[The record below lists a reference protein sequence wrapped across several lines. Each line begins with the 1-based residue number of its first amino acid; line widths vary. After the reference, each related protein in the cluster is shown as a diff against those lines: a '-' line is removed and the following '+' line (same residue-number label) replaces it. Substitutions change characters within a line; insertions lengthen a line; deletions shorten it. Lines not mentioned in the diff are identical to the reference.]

1 MSRRKAEV
9 PEVERE
15 KDTLLVG
22 VGKRVRERRTG
33 LRLTQIQ
40 AADACDV
47 PQTLIFSTEAGLQNL
62 TLKTLGK
69 LAKGLN
75 TTVRDLMPVTPE
87 VLEQERPPPQ
97 TLAEAVEKLDR
108 VTQEAANSS
117 RSFFGTPN
125 KHHTNPPRPGS
136 AVKNSKTHRTQQG
149 SRPPKR
155 RFSLLTPLYVVAA
168 HRRDE

>member
-1 MSRRKAEV
+1 MSRRKAEA
-9 PEVERE
+9 PEADRE

-47 PQTLIFSTEAGLQNL
+47 PQTLIFSAEAGLQNL

-108 VTQEAANSS
+108 VTQEAA
-117 RSFFGTPN
+117 RLAQLVSFLLRHSQQAP
-125 KHHTNPPRPGS
+125 HQHPS
-136 AVKNSKTHRTQQG
+136 AGERGPEQ
-149 SRPPKR
+149 
-155 RFSLLTPLYVVAA
+155 
-168 HRRDE
+168 

>member
-1 MSRRKAEV
+1 MSRRKAEA
-9 PEVERE
+9 PEIERE

-22 VGKRVRERRTG
+22 VGKRVRERRTS

-47 PQTLIFSTEAGLQNL
+47 PQTLIFSAEAGLQNL

-108 VTQEAANSS
+108 VTQEAA
-117 RSFFGTPN
+117 RLAQLVSFLLRHSPQAS
-125 KHHTNPPRPGS
+125 HQPPS
-136 AVKNSKTHRTQQG
+136 AG
-149 SRPPKR
+149 E
-155 RFSLLTPLYVVAA
+155 
-168 HRRDE
+168 RDQEQ

>member
-1 MSRRKAEV
+1 MSRRKAEA
-9 PEVERE
+9 PEADRE

-47 PQTLIFSTEAGLQNL
+47 PQTLIFSAEAGLQNL

-108 VTQEAANSS
+108 VTQEAA
-117 RSFFGTPN
+117 RLAQLVSFLLRHSQQAP
-125 KHHTNPPRPGS
+125 HQPPS
-136 AVKNSKTHRTQQG
+136 AGECGPEQ
-149 SRPPKR
+149 
-155 RFSLLTPLYVVAA
+155 
-168 HRRDE
+168 

>member
-1 MSRRKAEV
+1 MSRRKAEA
-9 PEVERE
+9 PEADRE

-47 PQTLIFSTEAGLQNL
+47 PQTLIFSAEAGLQNL

-87 VLEQERPPPQ
+87 ILEQERPPPQ

-108 VTQEAANSS
+108 VTQEAA
-117 RSFFGTPN
+117 RLAQLVSFLLRHSQQAP
-125 KHHTNPPRPGS
+125 HQHPS
-136 AVKNSKTHRTQQG
+136 AGERGPEQ
-149 SRPPKR
+149 
-155 RFSLLTPLYVVAA
+155 
-168 HRRDE
+168 

>member
-1 MSRRKAEV
+1 MSRRKAEA
-9 PEVERE
+9 PEADRE

-47 PQTLIFSTEAGLQNL
+47 PQTLIFSAEAGLQNL

-87 VLEQERPPPQ
+87 ILEQERPPPQ

-108 VTQEAANSS
+108 VTQEAA
-117 RSFFGTPN
+117 RLAQLVSFLLRHSQQAP
-125 KHHTNPPRPGS
+125 HQPPS
-136 AVKNSKTHRTQQG
+136 AGERGQEQ
-149 SRPPKR
+149 
-155 RFSLLTPLYVVAA
+155 
-168 HRRDE
+168 

>member
-1 MSRRKAEV
+1 MSRRKPEA

-15 KDTLLVG
+15 KDMLLVG
-22 VGKRVRERRTG
+22 VGKRVRERRTS

-47 PQTLIFSTEAGLQNL
+47 PQTLIFSAEAGLQNL

-108 VTQEAANSS
+108 VTQEAA
-117 RSFFGTPN
+117 RLAQLVSFLLRHSQQAPQQ
-125 KHHTNPPRPGS
+125 PPS
-136 AVKNSKTHRTQQG
+136 AEEHGQKQ
-149 SRPPKR
+149 
-155 RFSLLTPLYVVAA
+155 
-168 HRRDE
+168 

>member
-1 MSRRKAEV
+1 MRFGLGGDWRMSRRKAEA
-9 PEVERE
+9 PEADRE

-47 PQTLIFSTEAGLQNL
+47 PQTLIFSAEAGLQNL

-87 VLEQERPPPQ
+87 ILEQERPPPQ

-108 VTQEAANSS
+108 VTQEAA
-117 RSFFGTPN
+117 RLAQLVSFLLRHSQQAP
-125 KHHTNPPRPGS
+125 HQHPS
-136 AVKNSKTHRTQQG
+136 AGERGPEQ
-149 SRPPKR
+149 
-155 RFSLLTPLYVVAA
+155 
-168 HRRDE
+168 

>member
-1 MSRRKAEV
+1 MSRRKAEA

-47 PQTLIFSTEAGLQNL
+47 PQTLIFSAEAGLQNL

-108 VTQEAANSS
+108 VTQEAA
-117 RSFFGTPN
+117 RLAQLVSFLLRHSQQAP
-125 KHHTNPPRPGS
+125 HHPPS
-136 AVKNSKTHRTQQG
+136 AGGRGQEQ
-149 SRPPKR
+149 
-155 RFSLLTPLYVVAA
+155 
-168 HRRDE
+168 

>member
-1 MSRRKAEV
+1 MSRRKAEA
-9 PEVERE
+9 PEADRE

-47 PQTLIFSTEAGLQNL
+47 PQTLIFSAEAGLQNL

-97 TLAEAVEKLDR
+97 TLAEAVDKLDR
-108 VTQEAANSS
+108 VTQEAA
-117 RSFFGTPN
+117 RLAQLVSFLLRHSQQAP
-125 KHHTNPPRPGS
+125 HHPPPAGERG
-136 AVKNSKTHRTQQG
+136 QEQ
-149 SRPPKR
+149 
-155 RFSLLTPLYVVAA
+155 
-168 HRRDE
+168 

>member
-1 MSRRKAEV
+1 MSRRKAEA

-47 PQTLIFSTEAGLQNL
+47 PQTLIFSAEAGLQNL

-108 VTQEAANSS
+108 VTQEAA
-117 RSFFGTPN
+117 RLAQLVSFLLRHSQQAP
-125 KHHTNPPRPGS
+125 HQPPS
-136 AVKNSKTHRTQQG
+136 AGERGPEQ
-149 SRPPKR
+149 
-155 RFSLLTPLYVVAA
+155 
-168 HRRDE
+168 

>member
-1 MSRRKAEV
+1 MSRRKAEA
-9 PEVERE
+9 PEIERE

-47 PQTLIFSTEAGLQNL
+47 PQTLIFSAEAGLQNL

-87 VLEQERPPPQ
+87 ILEQERPPPQ

-108 VTQEAANSS
+108 VTQEAA
-117 RSFFGTPN
+117 RLAQLVSFLLRHSQQAP
-125 KHHTNPPRPGS
+125 HQHPS
-136 AVKNSKTHRTQQG
+136 AGERGPEQ
-149 SRPPKR
+149 
-155 RFSLLTPLYVVAA
+155 
-168 HRRDE
+168 

>member
-1 MSRRKAEV
+1 MSRRKAEA
-9 PEVERE
+9 PEADRE
-15 KDTLLVG
+15 KDMLLVG

-47 PQTLIFSTEAGLQNL
+47 PQTLIFSAEAGLQNL

-108 VTQEAANSS
+108 VTQEAA
-117 RSFFGTPN
+117 RLAQLVSFLLRHSQQAP
-125 KHHTNPPRPGS
+125 HQPPS
-136 AVKNSKTHRTQQG
+136 AVERGQEQ
-149 SRPPKR
+149 
-155 RFSLLTPLYVVAA
+155 
-168 HRRDE
+168 